1 MRSRQLALLALGACY
16 SANPPLGSPC
26 SAIGECP
33 NGQVC
38 LLSAASPTCIATVTT
53 GTWGPPTQITLA
65 GTGDDDDPTLTD
77 DLLIMYF
84 NRDSDI
90 YVTTRATA
98 NDPWAPPMID
108 DQLSSSADETT
119 PEMSGDGLVMFQS
132 SERDGGMGGYDIWIS
147 TRASVTAAWSTPVV
161 VPELSSPE
169 DDNACAPRDDLLEVV
184 QSSDRGASGTNDPTD
199 LWLSDRTSRT
209 GAWPKPI
216 RLAISDGSD
225 DAPFPSA
232 DGLEL
237 YFADSP
243 NGDQDLYV
251 ARRATLDDDF
261 GPPERIDELDSSD
274 DDDDPWVSPDGH
286 HIFFSRSTATTSTL
300 WESER

>member
-1 MRSRQLALLALGACY
+1 MRSWQLALLAFGACY
-16 SANPPLGSPC
+16 SANPPFGAQC
-26 SAIGECP
+26 GAIGDCP
-33 NGQVC
+33 EGQVC
-38 LLSAASPTCIATVTT
+38 ELGATNPICIATVTT
-53 GTWGPPTQITLA
+53 GTWGPPTQVMLA
-65 GTGDDDDPTLTD
+65 DTGDDDDPTLTD
-77 DLLIMYF
+77 DLLIMYI
-84 NRDSDI
+84 NRDADI
-90 YVTTRATA
+90 YVTTRATVTA
-98 NDPWAPPMID
+98 PWAAPMLD

-132 SERDGGMGGYDIWIS
+132 SERDGGMGGYDIWVS
-147 TRASVTAAWSTPVV
+147 TRATKLDAWSVPVV
-161 VPELSSPE
+161 VPELSSTA

-184 QSSDRGASGTNDPTD
+184 QSSDRGASGSNDPTD

-209 GAWPKPI
+209 ADWPTPI
-216 RLAISDGSD
+216 RLAISDGND
-225 DAPFPSA
+225 DAPFPTA

-243 NGDQDLYV
+243 NGNQDLYV

-261 GPPERIDELDSSD
+261 GPPERIDELDTSD

-286 HIFFSRSTATTSTL
+286 HIFFSRADSTTSTI